1 MKKQII
7 NRALFGIPSGIAI
20 GYLVTIIISAL
31 FAKGHY
37 SSAPPELIER
47 MGNEINAV
55 ILQTFLCAVMGAG
68 FAASSVIWEIENW
81 SIAKQSGIYFVIIS
95 LITLPIAYFANWME
109 HSLAGFISYFG
120 IFIAIYLVV
129 WLIQYLFWKRKVK
142 AINDKVKEKPGN

>member
-37 SSAPPELIER
+37 SPVPPELVER

-55 ILQTFLCAVMGAG
+55 IVQTILSAVMGAG

-81 SIAKQSGIYFVIIS
+81 SIAKQSGIYFVVIS
-95 LITLPIAYFANWME
+95 LISLPIAYFANWME
-109 HSLAGFISYFG
+109 HSLTGFISYFG
-120 IFIAIYLVV
+120 IFIGIYLVV
-129 WLIQYLFWKRKVK
+129 WFIQYLVWKGKVK
-142 AINDKVKEKPGN
+142 AINDKVKGKSES